1 MADAPTLEIE
11 PALVGTLEMEGAT
24 APYTNLERF
33 PAIPSHLSVGG
44 VEYAYERSFPIQ
56 GHSAVLP
63 QAIAELKEA
72 GKQVVVAERNQRY
85 ILFVA

>member
-11 PALVGTLEMEGAT
+11 SSLVGTLELEGTEAT
-24 APYTNLERF
+24 YINLEQLA
-33 PAIPSHLSVGG
+33 AIPTRLRLAD
-44 VEYAYERSFPIQ
+44 VEYDYNRSFPIR

-63 QAIAELKEA
+63 EAIVELEDA
-72 GKQVVVAERNQRY
+72 GKRIVVAERSERY

>member
-11 PALVGTLEMEGAT
+11 HSLVGTLELEGMDAT
-24 APYTNLERF
+24 YVNLERL
-33 PAIPSHLSVGG
+33 AVIPTRLRVAD
-44 VEYAYERSFPIQ
+44 VEYAYERSFPIR

-63 QAIAELKEA
+63 QAIAELEND
-72 GKQVVVAERNQRY
+72 GKRAVVAERADRY

>member
-11 PALVGTLEMEGAT
+11 SSLVGTLELEGTNAT
-24 APYTNLERF
+24 YVNLEGLA
-33 PAIPSHLSVGG
+33 AIPTRLRVAE
-44 VEYAYERSFPIQ
+44 VEYAYERSFPIR

-63 QAIAELKEA
+63 EALAELENS
-72 GKQVVVAERNQRY
+72 GKRVVVAERTERY

>member
-11 PALVGTLEMEGAT
+11 HSLVGTLELEGTDAT
-24 APYTNLERF
+24 YVNLEQVA
-33 PAIPSHLSVGG
+33 AIPTRIRVAD
-44 VEYAYERSFPIQ
+44 VEYAYERSFPVR

-63 QAIAELKEA
+63 QAIAQLEDD
-72 GKQVVVAERNQRY
+72 GKRTVVAERAERY